1 MEALRRERRRSTV
14 SNASSF
20 DEQQLRNDVVQAAR
34 SMWEKGYVS
43 GTVGNVSARLGD
55 TDRLVITPSGAPY
68 ASMQPEDLALCSL
81 QCEHLAG
88 EARPSMELAM
98 HAAVYRARP
107 DVGAIVHSHAVHA
120 SAIAVCGGEIPFLLD
135 EMAYSIGPI
144 SIPTAAYAPSG
155 TPELAENVVAAL
167 GSERMAILLANHGTL
182 AVAPDVAQAFAIS
195 ELTERAAR
203 IYILAKMIGD
213 PKDLTQAFKQ
223 K

>member
-1 MEALRRERRRSTV
+1 MSD
-14 SNASSF
+14 SSSF
-20 DEQQLRNDVVQAAR
+20 DEQQLRSDVIQAAR
-34 SMWEKGYVS
+34 AMWERGYVS
-43 GTVGNVSARLGD
+43 GTVGNISARLGD

-88 EARPSMELAM
+88 EAGPSMELAL

-155 TPELAENVVAAL
+155 TQELAEHVVAAL
-167 GSERMAILLANHGTL
+167 GRERVAILMANHGTL

-195 ELTERAAR
+195 ELIERAAK
-203 IYILAKMIGD
+203 IFILAKMIGE
-213 PKDLTQAFKQ
+213 PKDLTQSNTRK
-223 K
+223 